1 VGWNKAHDSVGVGA
15 LTLSDGSMSTW
26 YRAPGSYASVSP
38 TADGTALVLLARA
51 EDAYTFIKL
60 LGPGQSRVVGTPPRL
75 LDGVTFSRDMK
86 RAAVVERD
94 YRADAW
100 MSTVIR

>member
-1 VGWNKAHDSVGVGA
+1 VRIRGSSRA
-15 LTLSDGSMSTW
+15 SDM
-26 YRAPGSYASVSP
+26 
-38 TADGTALVLLARA
+38 
-51 EDAYTFIKL
+51 
-60 LGPGQSRVVGTPPRL
+60 Q
-75 LDGVTFSRDMK
+75 